1 MKHFIPILMAA
12 GIMTLVPACKEKK
25 PSTDI
30 IATKYVPKK
39 PQPPIA
45 MASDV
50 RESQVEWGGKK
61 YTVRVERVSDK
72 ELPLVKDESEQEFID
87 NIVNVSVVRDDGSV
101 FFSKTF
107 QKSSFASYID
117 ERYRMNGLLDGLVFT
132 EAKGADLI
140 FAVSIAMPESDE
152 FIPLTL
158 AVNNQGTIAIERDS
172 AMDTWGETES
182 SVDDGV

>member
-1 MKHFIPILMAA
+1 MKHIIPFLMAA
-12 GIMTLVPACKEKK
+12 GIMMLVPACKEKK

-50 RESQVEWGGKK
+50 RESQVEWGGQK
-61 YTVRVERVSDK
+61 YTVRVERTADK
-72 ELPLVKDESEQEFID
+72 ELTLVKDESGQEFVD
-87 NIVNVSVVRDDGSV
+87 NKVKVSVVRADGSV
-101 FFSKTF
+101 FFTKTF
-107 QKSSFASYID
+107 QKTSFASYID
-117 ERYRMNGLLDGLVFT
+117 ERYSKNGLLDGLVYT
-132 EAKGADLI
+132 ETKGSELI

-158 AVNNQGTIAIERDS
+158 AVNSQGNIAIERDS

-182 SVDDGV
+182 EDDGV